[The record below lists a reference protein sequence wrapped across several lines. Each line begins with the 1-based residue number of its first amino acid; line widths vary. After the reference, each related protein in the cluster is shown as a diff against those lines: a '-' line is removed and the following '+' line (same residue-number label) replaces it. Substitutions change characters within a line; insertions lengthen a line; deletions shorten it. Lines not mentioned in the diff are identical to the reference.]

1 MAPVSNFLKHYAPS
15 LGITHETLNSATAT
29 KKINMKILLYR
40 PFVFALVTASLC
52 LTAHAES
59 PGVVDFGKFTP
70 PGKGNEFVE
79 VQVRSNL
86 LIFAAQLVEKEEP
99 EAAKLLRSVQ
109 LVRVNVVGL
118 TDENR
123 EEMQKR
129 IQKIRQDLES
139 HGWERNV
146 NVQGKDG
153 EDVGV
158 YTQTSGGETLAGV
171 AITVIDP
178 KNVVLVNV
186 VGDIRPEQIAA
197 LGESLNLK
205 PLKEIGGAVKK

>member
-1 MAPVSNFLKHYAPS
+1 MKHS
-15 LGITHETLNSATAT
+15 IC
-29 KKINMKILLYR
+29 R
-40 PFVFALVTASLC
+40 PFALALVSMGLGFN
-52 LTAHAES
+52 AHAGS
-59 PGVVDFGKFTP
+59 ASGRVDFGKFTA
-70 PGKGNEFVE
+70 PGKGGEFVE
-79 VQVRSNL
+79 IQVKSNL
-86 LIFAAQLVEKEEP
+86 LSLAAQLVEKEQP
-99 EAAKLLRSVQ
+99 DAAKLLRSVE

-129 IQKIRQDLES
+129 VEKIRRDLDS

-146 NVQGKDG
+146 NVQGKKG

-158 YTQTSGGETLAGV
+158 YTSTRGGEALAGV

-186 VGDIRPEQIAA
+186 VGEIRPEQIAA
-197 LGESLNLK
+197 LGESLNIK
-205 PLKEIGGAVKK
+205 PLKEIGSAIKK

>member
-1 MAPVSNFLKHYAPS
+1 MK
-15 LGITHETLNSATAT
+15 TLR
-29 KKINMKILLYR
+29 YR

-52 LTAHAES
+52 LTAKAES
-59 PGVVDFGKFTP
+59 LGVVDFGKFTP
-70 PGKGNEFVE
+70 PGKGSEFVE

-86 LIFAAQLVEKEEP
+86 LNFAAQLVEKEQP
-99 EAAKLLRSVQ
+99 DAAKLLRSVQ

-153 EDVGV
+153 EDVGI
-158 YTQTSGGETLAGV
+158 YTQTQGGTALAGV
-171 AITVIDP
+171 AVTVIDP
-178 KNVVLVNV
+178 HNIVLVNV
-186 VGDIRPEQIAA
+186 VGDIRPEQLAA
-197 LGESLNLK
+197 LGEKLNIK
-205 PLKEIGGAVKK
+205 PLKEIGNAVK

>member
-1 MAPVSNFLKHYAPS
+1 
-15 LGITHETLNSATAT
+15 
-29 KKINMKILLYR
+29 MKNLFCR
-40 PFVFALVTASLC
+40 PFAFALVIAALC
-52 LTAHAES
+52 LNARAES
-59 PGVVDFGKFTP
+59 PGVVDFGHFTP
-70 PGKGNEFVE
+70 PGKGSEFVE

-86 LIFAAQLVEKEEP
+86 LNFAAQLVAKVQP
-99 EAAKLLRSVQ
+99 DAAKLLRNVQ

-123 EEMQKR
+123 EDMQKR
-129 IQKIRQDLES
+129 VQKIRQKLDDR
-139 HGWERNV
+139 GWERNV

-171 AITVIDP
+171 AVTVIDA
-178 KNVVLVNV
+178 KSVVLVNI

-197 LGESLNLK
+197 LGESLNIK
-205 PLKEIGGAVKK
+205 PLKEIGGAIKK

>member
-1 MAPVSNFLKHYAPS
+1 MKH
-15 LGITHETLNSATAT
+15 LIC
-29 KKINMKILLYR
+29 R
-40 PFVFALVTASLC
+40 PFALALVTVGLG
-52 LTAHAES
+52 LNAHAGS
-59 PGVVDFGKFTP
+59 DSGLVDFGKFTA
-70 PGKGNEFVE
+70 PGKGSEFVE
-79 VQVRSNL
+79 VLVKSNL
-86 LIFAAQLVEKEEP
+86 LSLAAQLVEKAEP
-99 EAAKLLRSVQ
+99 DAAKLLRSVQ

-129 IQKIRQDLES
+129 VQKIRHDLDS

-158 YTQTSGGETLAGV
+158 YTNTRGGEALAGV

-178 KNVVLVNV
+178 KNIVLVNV
-186 VGDIRPEQIAA
+186 VGDIRPEQIAE
-197 LGESLNLK
+197 LGEKLNIK
-205 PLKEIGGAVKK
+205 PLKEIGGAIKK